1 MNDRMLSYISDQV
14 KMVSKSLGLPTYDEL
29 VQEPP
34 EPRGMDE
41 INEEL
46 YERDDW
52 RQFHVPVTQTRDGFY
67 TILAK
72 SAEDAEGLAWQ
83 RLRLA
88 RDVDGSFDRWDVG
101 TAIEA

>member
-1 MNDRMLSYISDQV
+1 MNETMVYHAARAVKLISE
-14 KMVSKSLGLPTYDEL
+14 SLGLPTIADAARDSSEAPS
-29 VQEPP
+29 V
-34 EPRGMDE
+34 DE
-41 INEEL
+41 INEDL
-46 YERDDW
+46 YERDDL
-52 RQFHVPVTQTRDGFY
+52 RQFHVPVTQVREGFY

-72 SAEDAEGLAWQ
+72 SAADAEGLAWQ